1 MTYTLVVK
9 DVLLADNSLTSEF
22 SQETISSVRI
32 GEFLKHNDDYYKVL
46 SKVHYENNGDHLVS
60 VYVEKMD
67 KFDFE
72 ETLLTK

>member
-1 MTYTLVVK
+1 MTYTLVVN
-9 DVLLADNSLTSEF
+9 DSFLADNSLTSEF

-32 GEFLKHNDDYYKVL
+32 GEFLKHNNDYYKVL

-60 VYVEKMD
+60 VYVSKMD

-72 ETLLTK
+72 EAVLTK